1 MVPVVFLLSITMAW
15 SKTLV
20 LPFAGFCLQLATV
33 AAEHGN
39 HVEAAEQQGL
49 PSAAP
54 VIFHIGP
61 LPVSNSMILTWV
73 VSLLLVLAVRL
84 GVRTMKDIPD
94 GAQNFWEWVV
104 EGLYDFLGGII
115 GDDLVR
121 KTFWFFASLFVFVV
135 STNWF
140 GLLPG
145 VGTIGYGVAGEHG
158 FHVTD
163 PLLRG
168 ANADFNMTFAMSMV
182 FFVLWTVWALQANG
196 PIGFLKHIFGAKGGL
211 SGFMGIVLMV
221 VFFAVGLLE
230 VVSIL
235 FRPVSL
241 SFRLFGNV
249 FAGENMLESMTHL
262 GGAQLGW
269 LTALPFYFMELLVG
283 LVQALVFMLLTAVFT
298 LLICSHDEEHGE
310 DGSHH

>member
-1 MVPVVFLLSITMAW
+1 MAW

-20 LPFAGFCLQLATV
+20 LPFAGLCLQLATV

-39 HVEAAEQQGL
+39 HVEAAPQQGL

-115 GDDLVR
+115 GADLVH

-135 STNWF
+135 ATNWF

-196 PIGFLKHIFGAKGGL
+196 PMGFLKHIFGAKGGL
-211 SGFMGIVLMV
+211 SGYGDRPHGRLLCCRSPGGCVHTFPPR
-221 VFFAVGLLE
+221 FAELSPFRQCLRWREYAGVDDSSGWRPTGLAHRFA
-230 VVSIL
+230 IL
-235 FRPVSL
+235 LHGTLGR
-241 SFRLFGNV
+241 FG
-249 FAGENMLESMTHL
+249 AGS
-262 GGAQLGW
+262 
-269 LTALPFYFMELLVG
+269 G
-283 LVQALVFMLLTAVFT
+283 LHAPDSGFHSAHLLTR
-298 LLICSHDEEHGE
+298 
-310 DGSHH
+310 